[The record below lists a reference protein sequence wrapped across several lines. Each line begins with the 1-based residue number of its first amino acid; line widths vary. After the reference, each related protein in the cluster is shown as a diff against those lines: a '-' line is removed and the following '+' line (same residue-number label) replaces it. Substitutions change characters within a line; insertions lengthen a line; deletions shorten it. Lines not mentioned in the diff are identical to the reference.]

1 MQYIHRRLSIVALL
15 LLLTLQPVWAHP
27 QVPGPPQKKP
37 VALTNATIHPVSG
50 PVIEK
55 GTLVFDGGKI
65 KALGAD
71 VTVPADAEKID
82 VAGKHVYPGLFES
95 FNDVGLIE
103 INSIRATIDAQ
114 EVGQLNPNVRA
125 VTAVNPDS
133 EIIPV
138 TRSNGILLTLAAPYG
153 GLMSGRSGVIQH
165 DGWTW
170 EDMAL
175 KADVALHVQ
184 WPQAAG
190 GRRGRGGSEETPAA
204 PDRGVETI

>member
-1 MQYIHRRLSIVALL
+1 MHMRNGSNMIRYCALAALL
-15 LLLTLQPVWAHP
+15 TAIPATLIAHP
-27 QVPGPPQKKP
+27 QIPGAPQKKP

-82 VAGKHVYPGLFES
+82 VVGKHVYPGLFES

-125 VTAVNPDS
+125 VT
-133 EIIPV
+133 
-138 TRSNGILLTLAAPYG
+138 
-153 GLMSGRSGVIQH
+153 
-165 DGWTW
+165 
-170 EDMAL
+170 
-175 KADVALHVQ
+175 
-184 WPQAAG
+184 
-190 GRRGRGGSEETPAA
+190 
-204 PDRGVETI
+204 